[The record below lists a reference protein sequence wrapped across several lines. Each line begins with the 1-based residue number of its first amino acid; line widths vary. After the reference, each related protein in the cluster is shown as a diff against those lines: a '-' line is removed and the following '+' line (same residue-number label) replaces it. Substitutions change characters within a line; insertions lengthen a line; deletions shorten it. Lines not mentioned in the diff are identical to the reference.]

1 MMLFCF
7 VSLMPANILA
17 FNSCDC
23 NDSSD
28 LALAWYAWWHCDHRY
43 RHDHD
48 DIMLILLLL
57 LLHYCYYWCYCYCTT
72 ATTGVIATALLLLYW
87 CYCYC
92 TTATTGVINVIK
104 LHCNVFHCFIVCEE
118 TGVILENV
126 SIHLMKTW
134 GMTLAVV
141 TLRRTMG
148 TNVSLGMTVMQTT
161 VLLAFR
167 RALTII
173 MVYL

>member
-23 NDSSD
+23 NDFIRSSTCLICMVTLWPSLSSWSWWYYVD
-28 LALAWYAWWHCDHRY
+28 SIIIATAL
-43 RHDHD
+43 
-48 DIMLILLLL
+48 LLLLVLL
-57 LLHYCYYWCYCYCTT
+57 LLHYCY
-72 ATTGVIATALLLLYW
+72 YW

-104 LHCNVFHCFIVCEE
+104 LHCNVFHCFIICEE
-118 TGVILENV
+118 TGVMLENV